1 MDYGTES
8 FPQDAAGLVDYR
20 DTGPEPGYA
29 GPQIRY
35 ALAFQNVS
43 ATVKNIYFD
52 SPKHYGVKATAG
64 QDIAVIGNVFRNVQF
79 GGLVHGNGLFS
90 ATHVAVAAVGG
101 GLAYAPFVY
110 PAITGS
116 IDLEDNLVDDVG
128 TESINTHWGECYGLG
143 ALATNATVTMKGN
156 DIRNIGRKRD
166 GTISDVILAG
176 GLLLIDNY
184 GGAPLVERNM
194 VRNSLVYGLWDLVAV
209 APTPGPRIVGNTFI
223 DCSVSAIQTESVIG
237 PREGVTID
245 GNLVYE
251 DGLYGSG
258 QASITGN
265 SLSGALMK
273 WNRFA
278 GSYAGPL
285 VLLNSASKC
294 KLLMN
299 VDLRHSIPSSAPTY
313 FLDTLSSGNLI
324 VGTSGTAVDKG
335 TNNTILLPGYK
346 K

>member
-1 MDYGTES
+1 
-8 FPQDAAGLVDYR
+8 
-20 DTGPEPGYA
+20 
-29 GPQIRY
+29 
-35 ALAFQNVS
+35 
-43 ATVKNIYFD
+43 
-52 SPKHYGVKATAG
+52 
-64 QDIAVIGNVFRNVQF
+64 
-79 GGLVHGNGLFS
+79 
-90 ATHVAVAAVGG
+90 
-101 GLAYAPFVY
+101 VY

-116 IDLEDNLVDDVG
+116 INLENNAVDDVG

-194 VRNSLVYGLWDLVAV
+194 VRNSLVYGLWDFVAI

-245 GNLVYE
+245 GNLISE
-251 DGLYGSG
+251 DGRYASG
-258 QASITGN
+258 QAAITGN
-265 SLSGALMK
+265 SLSGALMR
-273 WNRFA
+273 WNTFA

-285 VLLNSASKC
+285 VSLNSASKC
-294 KLLMN
+294 RLLMN
-299 VDLRHSIPSSAPTY
+299 IDLRHSIPSWAPTY
-313 FLDTLSSGNLI
+313 FLDILSSGNLI
-324 VGTSGTAVDKG
+324 VGTSGTAVDNG
-335 TNNTILLPGYK
+335 TNNTIILPGYK